1 MVKKMRIIY
10 CSSPI
15 NTKIV
20 DPCYEDEFDSA
31 VKNGFEVAL
40 INFEALITKN
50 LVTALKNLTPSTNPE
65 PAIFRGWMLN
75 AENYALFYEGL
86 KNKNLFLINNP
97 EQYLNCHYF
106 PPSYN
111 LIKEKTPKSIWLS
124 LKDAL
129 NFDSLFEKLAIFE
142 GKPIIVKDYVKSQK
156 HKWKDACFISS
167 ANDFSEVKRVVTNFI
182 TLQGDELNEGLV
194 FREFYQLAFIGD
206 HSKSKMPLT
215 KEYRLFFLNGKL
227 LYKYNY
233 WDEGEYHQE
242 VINLDDF
249 IDLAKEI
256 KSNFFSLDIAKTI
269 EGKWILIELGD
280 GQVAGLP
287 DNANKNH
294 FYNQIKLML

>member
-1 MVKKMRIIY
+1 MRIIY

-40 INFEALITKN
+40 INFETLIIKN
-50 LVTALKNLTPSTNPE
+50 LATALKNLTPSANPE

-97 EQYLNCHYF
+97 EQYINCHYF
-106 PPSYN
+106 PVSYDV
-111 LIKEKTPKSIWLS
+111 IKEKTPKSIWFS
-124 LKDAL
+124 LKDEF

-156 HKWKDACFISS
+156 HKWKDACFINS
-167 ANDFSEVKRVVTNFI
+167 ANDFSEVKRVVSNFI

-194 FREFYQLAFIGD
+194 FREFCELTFIGD
-206 HSKSKMPLT
+206 HSKSNMPLT

-227 LYKYNY
+227 LDKYNY
-233 WDEGEYHQE
+233 WDEGEYNEE

-249 IDLAKEI
+249 ISIAKEI
-256 KSNFFSLDIAKTI
+256 KSRFFSMDIAKTVA
-269 EGKWILIELGD
+269 GNWILIELGD

-287 DNANKNH
+287 DNADKNN
-294 FYNQIKLML
+294 FYNQIKLMH